1 MNADVRGK
9 RVPLLIKIAPDLTE
23 EEKADIA
30 AVALRTKIDGLI
42 VSNTT
47 ISRPDSLKVSVCGCG
62 VEETAEGWTDA
73 RTDRRDCVWR
83 GWM

>member
-1 MNADVRGK
+1 MRGK

-30 AVALRTKIDGLI
+30 AVALRTRIDGLI

-47 ISRPDSLKVSVCGCG
+47 VARPDSLKASTGREAG
-62 VEETAEGWTDA
+62 ILTTHRSHSPPALSPPH
-73 RTDRRDCVWR
+73 
-83 GWM
+83 

>member
-1 MNADVRGK
+1 MPCHPIPLHADVRGK

-30 AVALRTKIDGLI
+30 AVTLRTKVDGLI

-47 ISRPDSLKVSVCGCG
+47 ISRPDSLKVRACL
-62 VEETAEGWTDA
+62 
-73 RTDRRDCVWR
+73 
-83 GWM
+83 

>member
-1 MNADVRGK
+1 MPASSHPDVRGK

-47 ISRPDSLKVSVCGCG
+47 ISRPDSLKVALFVRAMGVGKSVGRLG
-62 VEETAEGWTDA
+62 D
-73 RTDRRDCVWR
+73 
-83 GWM
+83 